1 MLIWNGLLTLGLGT
15 LLFLHFIP
23 SGKTSAAR
31 VYAGNDSASTK
42 SFKIAYFEMDSVEA
56 HFDMVKAVK
65 DEIGAKNNELE
76 KNVGDLDGKYK
87 AKYESLAAKTY
98 TTQEEQE
105 KALVELRQYAETL
118 KQQKDDYEQ
127 KYQDFVMRKNLAVK
141 TRIEDFLKKFNS
153 DSRYSYIISYEI
165 GLFYYR
171 DTTYNI
177 TNQLIKGLNED
188 YRSNKPAPEKK

>member
-15 LLFLHFIP
+15 LLFMQFKP
-23 SGKTSAAR
+23 SGKSRATPVNS
-31 VYAGNDSASTK
+31 GNDSVTK

-56 HFDMVKAVK
+56 HFDMVKTVK

-87 AKYESLAAKTY
+87 SKYESLASKTY

-105 KALVELRQYAETL
+105 KAQEELRQYAETL
-118 KQQKDDYEQ
+118 KLQKDDFEQ

-165 GLFYYR
+165 GLFYFR

-188 YRSNKPAPEKK
+188 YRNNKPAPEKK